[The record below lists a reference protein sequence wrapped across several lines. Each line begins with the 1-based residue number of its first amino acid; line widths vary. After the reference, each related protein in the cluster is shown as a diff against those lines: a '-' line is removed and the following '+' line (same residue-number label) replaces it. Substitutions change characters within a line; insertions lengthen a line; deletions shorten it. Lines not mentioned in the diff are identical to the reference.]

1 MGVEIHE
8 SVLAST
14 VNMADI
20 KAQGVVSD
28 LSEPGTTPK
37 PPVADNFMYDFKYNH
52 TLPTSDAL
60 GIEVPTDCN
69 VQKEAEAIVARLS
82 KTMGAGDARAFTD
95 MFLEYGRFSPFLFV
109 DDL

>member
-20 KAQGVVSD
+20 KAQAVVSE

-37 PPVADNFMYDFKYNH
+37 PPVADNFMYDFKYNY